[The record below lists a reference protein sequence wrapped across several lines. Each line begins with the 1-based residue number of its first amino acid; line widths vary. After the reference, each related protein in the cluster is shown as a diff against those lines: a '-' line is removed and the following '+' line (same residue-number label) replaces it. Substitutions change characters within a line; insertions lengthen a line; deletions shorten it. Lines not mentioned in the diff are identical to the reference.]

1 MDGESQKNVRTK
13 RQTLGSVPRFLSLRN
28 TFRVTI
34 DAPHRMN
41 VVRTLAVG
49 ECRVHLC
56 HIELAVRDGRMTI
69 LAALLRIVAMVVVA
83 CQAAD
88 PFMNTSRRPIVA
100 GSRLMECTGSVAL
113 KTNALKE
120 IVRNLDL
127 PSAVP
132 YCRRRQV
139 GSFNVILFVP
149 VIKKCFRKV
158 SLSLIKYLLR
168 IGRVCRNCGSPF
180 AVDFVTGQAWDHR
193 LS

>member
-1 MDGESQKNVRTK
+1 
-13 RQTLGSVPRFLSLRN
+13 
-28 TFRVTI
+28 VTI

-69 LAALLRIVAMVVVA
+69 LAALFRIVAMVVVA

-120 IVRNLDL
+120 IVPNPR
-127 PSAVP
+127 PSGYRPILSEKAS
-132 YCRRRQV
+132 RQLQRDFFRI
-139 GSFNVILFVP
+139 GN
-149 VIKKCFRKV
+149 RKV
-158 SLSLIKYLLR
+158 LSEGQPFSHKISSSDRKGLQELR
-168 IGRVCRNCGSPF
+168 EPLRGGLCDRSSMGSP
-180 AVDFVTGQAWDHR
+180 AELISPDR
-193 LS
+193 